1 MRTLTLNTTFGA
13 ALVALALAG
22 CPGDSDDTTTSAT
35 TTNTTPA
42 QTDPTTQD
50 TSTGTTADDPTT
62 TTNASTPGTE
72 TTLTMPPDDTGTDD
86 TGPGDTGT
94 EDTGPDDT
102 GPGDTT
108 DTGDDTTTNV
118 TGLSFAVDIYPPII
132 QASCSCHVNGGS
144 GGLSMPDVDTAYGNL
159 VDAPAGGAPI
169 DRVEPGDHT
178 TSYLWAKVNGSH
190 LDVGGQ
196 GSKMPLGGALSQGQ
210 IDTIAQWIDEGAL
223 P

>member
-13 ALVALALAG
+13 ALAALALAG
-22 CPGDSDDTTTSAT
+22 CPGDSDDTTSTT

-42 QTDPTTQD
+42 QTDPTTPN
-50 TSTGTTADDPTT
+50 TSSGATDDDPTS
-62 TTNASTPGTE
+62 TTNATPATDPTN
-72 TTLTMPPDDTGTDD
+72 TTPPD
-86 TGPGDTGT
+86 DTGT

-102 GPGDTT
+102 GPDTTGPGETT

-118 TGLSFAVDIYPPII
+118 TGLSFAVDIYPPIL